1 MGLTLTATNK
11 AGIIEEILAAQ
22 AAAAEAETPE
32 SSETPDAPGD

>member
-22 AAAAEAETPE
+22 AAAEEDTPETP
-32 SSETPDAPGD
+32 GD